1 MSARTLEL
9 RTFDVERVAFGDRTA
24 LDGRTLTIDREEIAT
39 LAASDPAFTGVD
51 VILVKPHESVRIPQ
65 ITDVIEPRT
74 KSGGTGGV
82 FPGVLSPVEPVG
94 TGRTDRLRGV
104 AVVTAGPV
112 PWLGAKGLF
121 VPHDSVLDMDGPGAD
136 LHPYAD
142 LSLVVLHFHF
152 ADGIDHEGYERALLL
167 AGEKVARALALVAR
181 DAEPTAVETRAL
193 SAPASPLP
201 RIVYAYQVQSQGVF
215 LRSRLYGRI
224 LDELQPSLLHP
235 NELADGALT
244 SGGLGGHG
252 AKMHTWMHQNNA
264 VVERLMAGH
273 GSRWDFAGIV
283 LHRGHFYIYE
293 DKQRV
298 GLRIAESAT
307 LLGANGAVFTLGGAG
322 NNVTEVML
330 AIQECERRGIKTV
343 LITWEHAGPDGSDYP
358 LPFAVPEAV
367 AIVSTGNLDE
377 PLSLPKM
384 ASVAGDAAIRVR
396 PEVGG
401 MPFPIDGEIELDRR
415 TFYAGAANP
424 LGFGRSGSVES

>member
-1 MSARTLEL
+1 MTTKTLEL
-9 RTFDVERVAFGDRTA
+9 RTFDVDRVVFGDRTA
-24 LDGRTLTIDREEIAT
+24 LEGRTLVLDRDEIAT
-39 LAASDPAFTGVD
+39 LAASDPAFAGVD
-51 VILVKPHESVRIPQ
+51 VILVKPREAVRIPQ
-65 ITDVIEPRT
+65 ITDVVEPRV
-74 KSGGTGGV
+74 KSGGTGGI
-82 FPGVLSPVEPVG
+82 FPGVLSPVEPAG

-104 AVVTAGPV
+104 AVVTAGAV

-121 VPHDSVLDMDGPGAD
+121 VAHDSVLDMDGPGAD

-142 LSLVVLHFHF
+142 LHLVVLHFRF
-152 ADGIDHEGYERALLL
+152 KDGVDHEGYERGLLL
-167 AGEKVARALALVAR
+167 AGEKVARALALTAR
-181 DAEPTAVETRAL
+181 DAEPAAVEMRAL
-193 SAPASPLP
+193 AAPAAALP
-201 RIVYAYQVQSQGVF
+201 RIAYAYQVQSQGVF

-252 AKMHTWMHQNNA
+252 VKMHTWMHQNNA

-273 GSRWDFAGIV
+273 GTRWDFAGIV
-283 LHRGHFYIYE
+283 LHRGHFYLYE

-298 GLRIAESAT
+298 GLRIAESAS
-307 LLGANGAVFTLGGAG
+307 LLGAQGAVFTLGGAG

-377 PLSLPKM
+377 PLSLPAM
-384 ASVAGDAAIRVR
+384 SRVAGDPAIRVR
-396 PEVGG
+396 PEIGG
-401 MPFPIDGEIELDRR
+401 VPFPIDAGIVLERR

>member
-1 MSARTLEL
+1 VTTKTLEL
-9 RTFDVERVAFGDRTA
+9 RTFDVDRVVFGVRTA
-24 LDGRTLTIDREEIAT
+24 LEGRTLVIDRDEIAT
-39 LAASDPAFTGVD
+39 LAASDPAFAGVD

-65 ITDVIEPRT
+65 ITDVVEPRV
-74 KSGGTGGV
+74 KSGGAGGV
-82 FPGVLSPVEPVG
+82 FPGLLSPVEPVG
-94 TGRTDRLRGV
+94 TGRTDRLGGV
-104 AVVTAGPV
+104 AVVTAGAV

-142 LSLVVLHFHF
+142 LHLVVLHFRF
-152 ADGIDHEGYERALLL
+152 ADGADHEGYERALLM
-167 AGEKVARALALVAR
+167 AGQKVARALALTAR
-181 DAEPTAVETRAL
+181 DAEPTAVDMRAL
-193 SAPASPLP
+193 ATPAAPLP
-201 RIVYAYQVQSQGVF
+201 RVVYAYQVQSQGVF

-264 VVERLMAGH
+264 LVERLIAGH
-273 GSRWDFAGIV
+273 GTRWDFAGIV
-283 LHRGHFYIYE
+283 LHRGHFYLYE

-307 LLGANGAVFTLGGAG
+307 LLGAQGAVFTLGGAG

-343 LITWEHAGPDGSDYP
+343 LVTWEHAGPDGSDYP

-377 PLSLPKM
+377 PLTLPAM
-384 ASVAGDAAIRVR
+384 SRVAGDPAIRVR
-396 PEVGG
+396 PEIGG
-401 MPFPIDGEIELDRR
+401 VPFPIDAGIVLERR

>member
-1 MSARTLEL
+1 VTKTLEL
-9 RTFDVERVAFGDRTA
+9 HTFEVDRVSFGERTA
-24 LDGRTLTIDREEIAT
+24 LDGRTLTIDREEIAA
-39 LAASDPAFTGVD
+39 LAASDPAFEGVD

-65 ITDVIEPRT
+65 ITDVVEPRV
-74 KSGGTGGV
+74 KSGGSGGV
-82 FPGVLSPVEPVG
+82 FPGLLSGVEPVG
-94 TGRTDRLRGV
+94 SGRTDRLAGV
-104 AVVTAGPV
+104 GVVTSGAV

-121 VPHDSVLDMDGPGAD
+121 VAHDSVLDMDGPGAD

-142 LSLVVLHFHF
+142 LHLVVLRFRF
-152 ADGIDHEGYERALLL
+152 KDGVDHEGYERALLL

-181 DAEPTAVETRAL
+181 DAQPTRTEKRELGPVDAA
-193 SAPASPLP
+193 LP

-215 LRSRLYGRI
+215 LRSRLHGRI

-264 VVERLMAGH
+264 LVERLLAGH
-273 GSRWDFAGIV
+273 GTRWSFAGVII
-283 LHRGHFYIYE
+283 HRGHFYLYE

-307 LLGANGAVFTLGGAG
+307 LLGAQGVVFTLGGAG

-330 AIQECERRGIKTV
+330 AIQECERRGMKTV

-367 AIVSTGNLDE
+367 GIVSTGNLDE
-377 PLSLPKM
+377 ALSLPKM
-384 ASVAGDAAIRVR
+384 ARVAGDPTIRVR

-401 MPFPIDGEIELDRR
+401 VPLPISDALDLERR
-415 TFYAGAANP
+415 TLYAGAANP
-424 LGFGRSGSVES
+424 LGFGRSGSVEI

>member
-1 MSARTLEL
+1 VTTKTLEL
-9 RTFDVERVAFGDRTA
+9 RTFDVDRVVFGDRTA
-24 LDGRTLTIDREEIAT
+24 LEGRTLVLDRDEIAT
-39 LAASDPAFTGVD
+39 LAASDPAFAGVD
-51 VILVKPHESVRIPQ
+51 VILVKPREAVRIPQ
-65 ITDVIEPRT
+65 ITDVVEPRV
-74 KSGGTGGV
+74 KSGGTGGI
-82 FPGVLSPVEPVG
+82 FPGVLSPVEPAG

-104 AVVTAGPV
+104 AVVTAGAV

-121 VPHDSVLDMDGPGAD
+121 VAHDSVLDMDGPGAD

-142 LSLVVLHFHF
+142 LHLVVLHFRF
-152 ADGIDHEGYERALLL
+152 KDGVDHEGYERGLLL
-167 AGEKVARALALVAR
+167 AGEKVARALALTAR
-181 DAEPTAVETRAL
+181 DAEPAAVEMRAL
-193 SAPASPLP
+193 AAPAAALP
-201 RIVYAYQVQSQGVF
+201 RIAYAYQVQSQGVF

-252 AKMHTWMHQNNA
+252 VKMHTWMHQNNA

-273 GSRWDFAGIV
+273 GTRWDFAGIV
-283 LHRGHFYIYE
+283 LHRGHFYLYE

-298 GLRIAESAT
+298 GLRIAESAS
-307 LLGANGAVFTLGGAG
+307 LLGAQGAVFTLGGAG

-377 PLSLPKM
+377 PLTLPAM
-384 ASVAGDAAIRVR
+384 SRVAGDPAIRVR
-396 PEVGG
+396 PEIGG
-401 MPFPIDGEIELDRR
+401 VPFPIDAGIVLERR

>member
-1 MSARTLEL
+1 MSDRRLEL
-9 RTFDVERVAFGDRTA
+9 RSFDVEAVDFGDRTA
-24 LDGRTLTIDREEIAT
+24 LDGRRLVISKSEIAA
-39 LAASDPAFTGVD
+39 LASADPAFTGVD
-51 VILVKPHESVRIPQ
+51 VQLVRRGEAARIPQ
-65 ITDVIEPRT
+65 ITDVVEPRT

-82 FPGVLSPVEPVG
+82 FPGLLSPVEPAG

-104 AVVTAGPV
+104 AVVTSGEV

-121 VPHDSVLDMDGPGAD
+121 VAHDSVLDTAGPGAD

-142 LSLVVLHFHF
+142 LHLVVLRFSF
-152 ADGIDHEGYERALLL
+152 AEGVDHEGYERALLL
-167 AGEKVARALALVAR
+167 AGEKVARALALAAR
-181 DAEPTAVETRAL
+181 DAEPTATETRELRA
-193 SAPASPLP
+193 ADAGLP
-201 RIVYAYQVQSQGVF
+201 RIAYVYQVQSQGVF

-224 LDELQPSLLHP
+224 LDELMPTLVHP

-264 VVERLMAGH
+264 IVERLLAGH
-273 GSRWDFAGIV
+273 GTRWDFAGVI
-283 LHRGHFYIYE
+283 LHRGHCYIYE

-298 GLRIAESAT
+298 ALRIAEAAT
-307 LLGANGAVFTLGGAG
+307 LLGAQGALFTLGGAG

-377 PLSLPKM
+377 ALELPAM
-384 ASVAGDAAIRVR
+384 ERIVGASAIRAR
-396 PEVGG
+396 PEIGG
-401 MPFPIDGEIELDRR
+401 VPFPIDRAIQLERR

-424 LGFGRSGSVES
+424 LGFGRSGSAES